1 MTKFLLISILAAVPV
16 TTMEIPVAKIADD
29 ARVVDRVAAASKRD
43 LPGDLLRRVVEE
55 DIELLRGRRSDGTYQ
70 YAGYERFE
78 AGRTTQSFSVQPRD
92 EKLEIRGSFVYRL
105 ELQMPSRR
113 MLVTKNRRIHID
125 RVEIDYIP
133 ERDGTQKVQT
143 VKLDAWLAPGDTK
156 TVDFDEVAKQAT
168 VRVYAS
174 ADKDTGYGNIV
185 LSLVQARVFDHADS
199 PYADAVASE
208 KAILRALD
216 HADVGSMRAMAAR
229 IIKDLQPETAGSS
242 KAVEVVAPRLD
253 TDLYNELQAIE
264 DLMTGNETERRQGLD
279 RLHQLVRKLRAANAP
294 AR

>member
-1 MTKFLLISILAAVPV
+1 MTKLLLMSILAAVPA
-16 TTMEIPVAKIADD
+16 TMEIPVAKIADD

-43 LPGDLLRRVVEE
+43 LPRDLLRRIVEE

-78 AGRTTQSFSVQPRD
+78 AGRTSESFSVQPRD

-105 ELQMPSRR
+105 VLQMPSRR
-113 MLVTKNRRIHID
+113 MLVTKNRRVHID
-125 RVEIDYIP
+125 QVEIDSIP
-133 ERDGTQKVQT
+133 ERDGTQKVQN
-143 VKLDAWLAPGDTK
+143 VKLDAWLQPGDSK
-156 TVDFDEVAKQAT
+156 TVEFDEVAKQAT

-174 ADKDTGYGNIV
+174 ADKAAGYGNIV

-208 KAILRALD
+208 KAVLRALD
-216 HADVGSMRAMAAR
+216 HDDVGSMRAMAAR
-229 IIKDLQPETAGSS
+229 IVKDLEPETAGP
-242 KAVEVVAPRLD
+242 ARALEVVAPRVD
-253 TDLYNELQAIE
+253 ADLYNELQAIE

-279 RLHQLVRKLRAANAP
+279 RLHQLVRKLRAANAST
-294 AR
+294 R

>member
-1 MTKFLLISILAAVPV
+1 MTKLLLMSILAAVP

-43 LPGDLLRRVVEE
+43 LPRDLLRRIVEE

-78 AGRTTQSFSVQPRD
+78 AGRTTDSFSVQPRD

-105 ELQMPSRR
+105 VLQMPSRR
-113 MLVTKNRRIHID
+113 LLVTKNRRVHVD

-133 ERDGTQKVQT
+133 EREGTQKVQN
-143 VKLDAWLAPGDTK
+143 VKLDAWLQPGDSK
-156 TVDFDEVAKQAT
+156 TVEFDEVAKQAT
-168 VRVYAS
+168 VRVYAN
-174 ADKDTGYGNIV
+174 ADKDAGYGNIV

-199 PYADAVASE
+199 PSADAVASE
-208 KAILRALD
+208 KAVLRALD
-216 HADVGSMRAMAAR
+216 HDDVGSMRAMATR
-229 IIKDLQPETAGSS
+229 IVRDLEPETASP
-242 KAVEVVAPRLD
+242 ARTVEVVAPRAD
-253 TDLYNELQAIE
+253 VDLYNELQAIE

-279 RLHQLVRKLRAANAP
+279 RLHQLVRKLRAANAST
-294 AR
+294 R

>member
-1 MTKFLLISILAAVPV
+1 MTKLLLMTILAAVP
-16 TTMEIPVAKIADD
+16 TTMEIPLAKIADD

-43 LPGDLLRRVVEE
+43 LPRDLLRRIVEE

-78 AGRTTQSFSVQPRD
+78 AGRTTDSFSVQRD

-105 ELQMPSRR
+105 VLQMPSRR
-113 MLVTKNRRIHID
+113 MLVTKNRRVHID

-133 ERDGTQKVQT
+133 ERDSTQKVQN
-143 VKLDAWLAPGDTK
+143 VKLDAWLQPGDSK
-156 TVDFDEVAKQAT
+156 TVEFDEVAKQAT

-174 ADKDTGYGNIV
+174 ADKEAGYGNIV

-208 KAILRALD
+208 KAVLRALD
-216 HADVGSMRAMAAR
+216 HDDVGSMRAMATR
-229 IIKDLQPETAGSS
+229 IVNDLEPETASP
-242 KAVEVVAPRLD
+242 ARTVEAVAPRID
-253 TDLYNELQAIE
+253 ADLYNELQAIE

-279 RLHQLVRKLRAANAP
+279 RLHQLVRKLRAANAST
-294 AR
+294 R